1 MTLCLALVCILH
13 LRAQYNRTVSLD
25 AYTISCS
32 VALGYRLYVSHDAKN
47 ASSLYASPSS
57 IIFELPITMAPDHE
71 YYSGA
76 SSQTIVGR

>member
-13 LRAQYNRTVSLD
+13 LRVRYNCTVSLD
-25 AYTISCS
+25 AYRISCS

-47 ASSLYASPSS
+47 ASLYASPSS